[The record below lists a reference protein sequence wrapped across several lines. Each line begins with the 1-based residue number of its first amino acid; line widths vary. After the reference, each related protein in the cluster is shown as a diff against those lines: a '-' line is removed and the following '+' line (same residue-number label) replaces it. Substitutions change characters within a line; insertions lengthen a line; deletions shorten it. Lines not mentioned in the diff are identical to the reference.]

1 MSNKKVKEDAVSSNP
16 VVAYKGF
23 NKDWKCLDFQYA
35 VGNTYEHKGSVA
47 ACKQGFHACE
57 IPLDVWNYYPPNSSV
72 FAVVE
77 ADGKIDRKADGDSKL
92 AAGKITVKAELK
104 LLDLIKLQVTWTRDR
119 AKDATSGYSAH
130 SATSGYHANS
140 ATSGNYA
147 NSATSGNY
155 ANSATSGDYAHSA
168 TSGDYANSATSG
180 YSAHSATSGYY
191 AHSATSGY
199 SAHSATSGNYANSAT
214 SGYSA
219 HSATSG
225 YYAHSAT
232 SGYSAHSA
240 TSGDSA
246 HSATSGDSANSA
258 TSGYHANSEA
268 KGDKA
273 IAANAGNGKAR
284 AGLGGAIFI
293 VERND
298 ELTILSVFA
307 SKVGENGIK
316 PNTWYVL
323 RDGKPVE
330 VDK

>member
-147 NSATSGNY
+147 NSATSG
-155 ANSATSGDYAHSA
+155 
-168 TSGDYANSATSG
+168 
-180 YSAHSATSGYY
+180 
-191 AHSATSGY
+191 
-199 SAHSATSGNYANSAT
+199 
-214 SGYSA
+214 
-219 HSATSG
+219 
-225 YYAHSAT
+225 
-232 SGYSAHSA
+232 
-240 TSGDSA
+240 DSA

>member
-155 ANSATSGDYAHSA
+155 ANSATSGDSANSA

-180 YSAHSATSGYY
+180 YSAHSATSGDY

-199 SAHSATSGNYANSAT
+199 HANSATSGDYANSAT
-214 SGYSA
+214 SGY
-219 HSATSG
+219 
-225 YYAHSAT
+225 YAN
-232 SGYSAHSA
+232 SA

-246 HSATSGDSANSA
+246 NSATSGDYANSA